1 MTCSGAVRDGG
12 SGLSGGVA
20 REQEVVQVLPR
31 KWPTSLV
38 WSMAVVL
45 VALSA
50 CTTSSEPPTE
60 EPSTSA
66 AAPSESDLPEAAGD
80 DRIAFTRQATDF
92 TDPLLWTANI
102 DGSDPAPV
110 GDQAAWFP
118 DWSPDRR
125 LLLFGFTD
133 ANGDDQI
140 ATIRPDGSD
149 LTLLTGGTGYNEAPD
164 YSPDGESIIYAH
176 SDVRPEDSD
185 FVGTGLWLMNSDDS
199 GKHPLQ
205 LADGGG
211 DDTEAEYSP
220 DGAQI
225 VFARYRHDADDTRA
239 LHIAAADGSDVRRL
253 TPWQHIVEHPRWSP
267 DGRTI
272 IYNIENNDDAPS
284 NKGEGIWTVPASGG
298 KPVLLLA
305 STDELHGFKPDY
317 SPDGSRVVFACAPNH
332 RTTEEVCVMNADGTD
347 AGQIFDEPGYDNHV
361 VWR

>member
-1 MTCSGAVRDGG
+1 MMIASVERPPVDWFAI
-12 SGLSGGVA
+12 SPELSLLAAAGICLLA
-20 REQEVVQVLPR
+20 
-31 KWPTSLV
+31 
-38 WSMAVVL
+38 AVL
-45 VALSA
+45 VPAGGRRATAALIGA
-50 CTTSSEPPTE
+50 GGYV
-60 EPSTSA
+60 A
-66 AAPSESDLPEAAGD
+66 AFVFAVLLY
-80 DRIAFTRQATDF
+80 DR
-92 TDPLLWTANI
+92 
-102 DGSDPAPV
+102 
-110 GDQAAWFP
+110 
-118 DWSPDRR
+118 
-125 LLLFGFTD
+125 
-133 ANGDDQI
+133 
-140 ATIRPDGSD
+140 
-149 LTLLTGGTGYNEAPD
+149 
-164 YSPDGESIIYAH
+164 SPDGESIIYAH
-176 SDVRPEDSD
+176 SDVRPQDPD
-185 FVGTGLWLMNSDDS
+185 FVGTGLWLMNSDGS
-199 GKHPLQ
+199 EKHPLQ

-332 RTTEEVCVMNADGTD
+332 RTTEEICVMNADGTD
-347 AGQIFDEPGYDNHV
+347 ARQIFDEPGYDNHV

>member
-1 MTCSGAVRDGG
+1 MT
-12 SGLSGGVA
+12 VA
-20 REQEVVQVLPR
+20 
-31 KWPTSLV
+31 
-38 WSMAVVL
+38 L

-50 CTTSSEPPTE
+50 CTSSTEAPTQ

-66 AAPSESDLPEAAGD
+66 AAPSESDLPASAGDEADEPSPSAPAPSESDLPETAGD
-80 DRIAFTRQATDF
+80 DRIAFTRFATDINH
-92 TDPLLWTANI
+92 PILWTANI
-102 DGSDPAPV
+102 DGSNPAPV
-110 GDQAAWFP
+110 GDQTAWFP
-118 DWSPDRR
+118 DWSPDRT

-133 ANGDDQI
+133 ENDDDQI
-140 ATIRPDGSD
+140 ATIRPDGSE
-149 LTLLTGGTGYNEAPD
+149 LTLLTEGVGYNEAPD
-164 YSPDGESIIYAH
+164 YSLDGKSIIYAH
-176 SDVRPEDSD
+176 SDVRPEDPN
-185 FVGTGLWLMNSDDS
+185 FGGTELWLMNSDGS

-220 DGAQI
+220 DGTQI
-225 VFARYRHDADDTRA
+225 VFARYRHDANDTRA
-239 LHIAAADGSDVRRL
+239 IHVAAADGSDVRRL

-272 IYNIENNDDAPS
+272 IYNIENDDDAPS

-305 STDELHGFKPDY
+305 STYELHGFKPDY

-332 RTTEEVCVMNADGTD
+332 RTTEEICVMNADGTD
-347 AGQIFDEPGYDNHV
+347 ARQIFDEPGYDNHV